1 MIDSFYKTLIYD
13 DRYKYI
19 LEGLKNTLV
28 IAFFAILIG
37 IILGIL
43 ISLVKNRYKENGK
56 GKILNGIA
64 NIYVTIIRGT
74 PAVLQLMIL
83 YYVIFK
89 KVDINIVIVG
99 IISFGL
105 NSAAYVSEIIRA
117 GIDSVDIG
125 QKEAARSL
133 GLSYKQEMFNIVL
146 PQAIKNVLPA
156 LGNEFITLLKETSV
170 AGYIGITELIKA
182 SDIIASNT
190 FDYFFP
196 LIIVAIIY
204 LILTL
209 GLSKLLDVFER
220 KFKNEKVIRN

>member
-89 KVDINIVIVG
+89 KLENYLDNKYYSDHKYIELWDGDKKSIYEIFSVQIVSNDYEHYDVD
-99 IISFGL
+99 
-105 NSAAYVSEIIRA
+105 A
-117 GIDSVDIG
+117 DDW
-125 QKEAARSL
+125 
-133 GLSYKQEMFNIVL
+133 
-146 PQAIKNVLPA
+146 IKH
-156 LGNEFITLLKETSV
+156 
-170 AGYIGITELIKA
+170 
-182 SDIIASNT
+182 
-190 FDYFFP
+190 
-196 LIIVAIIY
+196 
-204 LILTL
+204 
-209 GLSKLLDVFER
+209 
-220 KFKNEKVIRN
+220 

>member
-28 IAFFAILIG
+28 IAFFDILIG

-209 GLSKLLDVFER
+209 GLSKLLGVFER

>member
-209 GLSKLLDVFER
+209 GLSKLLSVFER

>member
-64 NIYVTIIRGT
+64 NIYVTIIRGNSE
-74 PAVLQLMIL
+74 VLQLMIL

-89 KVDINIVIVG
+89 KLDINIVIVG

-209 GLSKLLDVFER
+209 GLSKLSGVFER

>member
-1 MIDSFYKTLIYD
+1 MIASFYKTLIYD

-209 GLSKLLDVFER
+209 GLSKLLGVFER

>member
-146 PQAIKNVLPA
+146 P
-156 LGNEFITLLKETSV
+156 
-170 AGYIGITELIKA
+170 
-182 SDIIASNT
+182 
-190 FDYFFP
+190 
-196 LIIVAIIY
+196 
-204 LILTL
+204 
-209 GLSKLLDVFER
+209 
-220 KFKNEKVIRN
+220 

>member
-1 MIDSFYKTLIYD
+1 MIDSFYRTLIYD

-28 IAFFAILIG
+28 IALFAVLIG

-133 GLSYKQEMFNIVL
+133 GLNYKQEMFNIVL

-209 GLSKLLDVFER
+209 GLSKLLGVFER

>member
-89 KVDINIVIVG
+89 KLDINIVIVG

-209 GLSKLLDVFER
+209 GLSKLLGVFER

>member
-89 KVDINIVIVG
+89 KSCGSLAQLV
-99 IISFGL
+99 
-105 NSAAYVSEIIRA
+105 RA
-117 GIDSVDIG
+117 PGS
-125 QKEAARSL
+125 
-133 GLSYKQEMFNIVL
+133 
-146 PQAIKNVLPA
+146 
-156 LGNEFITLLKETSV
+156 
-170 AGYIGITELIKA
+170 
-182 SDIIASNT
+182 
-190 FDYFFP
+190 
-196 LIIVAIIY
+196 
-204 LILTL
+204 
-209 GLSKLLDVFER
+209 
-220 KFKNEKVIRN
+220 

>member
-28 IAFFAILIG
+28 IALFAVLIG

-133 GLSYKQEMFNIVL
+133 GLNYKQEMFNIIL

-170 AGYIGITELIKA
+170 AGYIGIIELIKA

-190 FDYFFP
+190 YDYFFP

-209 GLSKLLDVFER
+209 GLSKLLGVFER

>member
-99 IISFGL
+99 IISFGTHVEVHEL
-105 NSAAYVSEIIRA
+105 STTEISRSYVFN
-117 GIDSVDIG
+117 GK
-125 QKEAARSL
+125 KEYTTSKVADML
-133 GLSYKQEMFNIVL
+133 GLRGNVMQSQVSSSSSYIL
-146 PQAIKNVLPA
+146 
-156 LGNEFITLLKETSV
+156 
-170 AGYIGITELIKA
+170 
-182 SDIIASNT
+182 DWCC
-190 FDYFFP
+190 FFCFSFYY
-196 LIIVAIIY
+196 AY
-204 LILTL
+204 W
-209 GLSKLLDVFER
+209 
-220 KFKNEKVIRN
+220 

>member
-28 IAFFAILIG
+28 IALFAVLIG
-37 IILGIL
+37 IILGIF

-133 GLSYKQEMFNIVL
+133 GLNYKQEMFNIIL

-170 AGYIGITELIKA
+170 AGYIGIIELIKA

-190 FDYFFP
+190 YDYFFP

-209 GLSKLLDVFER
+209 GLSKLLGVFER

>member
-146 PQAIKNVLPA
+146 PQSIKNVLPA

-209 GLSKLLDVFER
+209 GLSKLLGVFER

>member
-1 MIDSFYKTLIYD
+1 MIDSFYRTLIYD

-28 IAFFAILIG
+28 IALFAVLIG

-209 GLSKLLDVFER
+209 GLSKLLGVFER